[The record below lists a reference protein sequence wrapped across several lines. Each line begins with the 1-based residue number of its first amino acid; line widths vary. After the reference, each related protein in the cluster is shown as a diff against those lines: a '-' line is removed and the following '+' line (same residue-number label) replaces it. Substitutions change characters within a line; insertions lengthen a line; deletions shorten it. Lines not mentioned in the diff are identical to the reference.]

1 MITLPD
7 KLRILI
13 VDDEP
18 DIHAVTR
25 LSLRGLKY
33 AGRSVEFTTALT
45 GKEAVQALREFPD
58 TAVILLDVVME
69 TESAGL
75 DACRAIREE
84 LSNRFV
90 RILLRTGQPGVAP
103 ERKTIDEFDIDGYL
117 PKAELSS
124 NRLYAAV
131 RTALKAFHELLEL
144 ERSRQVL
151 SFLHRSVAA
160 LHAFEPL
167 EVCLQRFLVTA
178 AAIVPTPLAVL
189 KLDTY
194 EDRSNP
200 RSYFLHTSKDMDA
213 EQGGQAAADVAAQI
227 AADPSAGALRTAG
240 PCAGG
245 ILVPIVL
252 HRDLGAGWI
261 YLRGTSFDSLVYQ
274 ALPVLAA
281 HASNALYAAV
291 AQALLA
297 GRDGAPAFDA
307 VSV

>member
-7 KLRILI
+7 KLRVLI

-45 GKEAVQALREFPD
+45 GAEAVAALREFPD
-58 TAVILLDVVME
+58 TAVMLLDVVME
-69 TESAGL
+69 SESAGL
-75 DACRAIREE
+75 DACRTVREE
-84 LSNRFV
+84 LGNRFV

-103 ERKTIDEFDIDGYL
+103 ERKTIDEYDIDGYL

-124 NRLYAAV
+124 NRLYASV

-144 ERSRQVL
+144 ERNRQVL
-151 SFLHRSVAA
+151 SFLHRSVAT

-167 EVCLQRFLVTA
+167 EVCLQRFLMTA
-178 AAIVPTPLAVL
+178 AAIVPAPLAIL

-194 EDRSNP
+194 EDRSSP

-213 EQGGQAAADVAAQI
+213 EKEGHEAAAVAARV
-227 AADPSAGALRTAG
+227 AADPAAAVLRTAG

-261 YLRGTSFDSLVYQ
+261 WLQGAGDSLAFQ

-297 GRDGAPAFDA
+297 NRDAGPSFDA